1 MEPQQDWTAS
11 TGRGAQLPHEEHGG
25 TVLGP
30 AGPHPSLALTP
41 TPAGS
46 LYSQP
51 HSMPT
56 HWPPS
61 DGAQSATPG
70 RTQPP
75 ALATVTHKEDIRPA
89 GRPRQGST
97 KTAECI
103 KEKISEN
110 VITPIK
116 DKQHCTAIT
125 FQLKV
130 NFLKKCSSNFTGS
143 TLINISRVNFQD
155 KQLCS

>member
-11 TGRGAQLPHEEHGG
+11 TGRRAQLPHEEHGG

-30 AGPHPSLALTP
+30 ADPHPSLALTP

-46 LYSQP
+46 HYSQS

-56 HWPPS
+56 RWPPS
-61 DGAQSATPG
+61 DGARSATPG

-75 ALATVTHKEDIRPA
+75 ALAAVTHEGDICPA

-97 KTAECI
+97 KTAEHI
-103 KEKISEN
+103 KEKMPEDA
-110 VITPIK
+110 VTPIK

-130 NFLKKCSSNFTGS
+130 NLKKKCSSNFTES
-143 TLINISRVNFQD
+143 TLINTPRVNFQD